1 MNKACRLT
9 RLDRWLLCL
18 IAIVYSLFALHDLG
32 VRTAPETPMT
42 LTPDCGYCFIFPTD
56 VSPYAMCWF
65 DGPQPDPRQDPAVT
79 VLYSTLDDPQN
90 YFHQQDISFGKVFT
104 WQSICLNQ
112 WDMQGHQ
119 LVITL
124 LLDREVPVME
134 LVFVDKDGNRLL
146 PENSSLFPGLFDE
159 QDTLPLWLGF
169 RNGMYFDEIYHARSA
184 YEMLHGLY
192 CYENTHPP
200 LGKLLIG
207 VGILIFGMN
216 PFGWR
221 IVGTLFGIAMLPLMY
236 VFCKR
241 MTRSTPLSALGCW
254 LLAFDFMHFVQTRI
268 ATIDVYITF
277 FVIAMYLFMYE
288 YVFLTANDK
297 RLKAAARP
305 LLLCGVSMGLGI
317 ACKWTGVYAGV
328 GLAVIF
334 FASLLSQRRNWESA
348 ADYRRRAWR
357 TIGLCVVFFVV
368 IPAVIYCLSYIPFED
383 GSTHSTL
390 RKMLDNQRDMFAY
403 HIGEISD
410 HRFAS
415 RWYEWPIMK
424 KPIWY
429 FADIITGSEGNGGL
443 RQNISAFGNP
453 AVWWLGIPAAIYMLW
468 RALRRKDPTAAFL
481 LVGYCA
487 QFLPWSLISRTTF
500 IYHYFPSVPFVVLML
515 IHSLSCLKLSPR
527 ALRTVCLGYG
537 ALAFGLFLLFYP
549 VLSGQSVEASFI
561 TEHLRWLDSWVLTLE

>member
-1 MNKACRLT
+1 MNNSCRLT

-18 IAIVYSLFALHDLG
+18 ITIVYSLFALHDLG
-32 VRTAPETPMT
+32 VRTAPENPMT
-42 LTPDCGYCFIFPTD
+42 LTPNCGYCFVFPAD
-56 VSPYAMCWF
+56 VSPSAMCWF
-65 DGPQPDPRQDPAVT
+65 DGPQPDPREDPAVT
-79 VLYSTLDDPQN
+79 ILYSPLDDPQN
-90 YFHQQDISFGKVFT
+90 YIQRHDISFGKVFT
-104 WQSICLNQ
+104 WQSASLNQ

-124 LLDREVPVME
+124 LFDREVPVME
-134 LVFVDKDGNRLL
+134 LVFVDAEGNRLL
-146 PENSSLFPGLFDE
+146 PVNSSLYPGLFDE
-159 QDTLPLWLGF
+159 QDTLPRWLGF
-169 RNGMYFDEIYHARSA
+169 RNGMYFDEVYHARSA

-207 VGILIFGMN
+207 LGILIFGMN

-221 IVGTLFGIAMLPLMY
+221 IVGTLFGITMLPLMY

-268 ATIDVYITF
+268 ATIDVYVTF

-288 YVFLTANDK
+288 YVFMAAYDKHLKTAT
-297 RLKAAARP
+297 RP
-305 LLLCGVSMGLGI
+305 LLACGLSMGLGI
-317 ACKWTGVYAGV
+317 ACKWTGVYAGL
-328 GLAVIF
+328 GLALIF
-334 FASLLSQRRNWESA
+334 FTSLFSQRNHFESPV
-348 ADYRRRAWR
+348 DYRKRAWR
-357 TIGLCVVFFVV
+357 TIGLCLIFFVV
-368 IPAVIYCLSYIPFED
+368 IPVVIYSLSYIPFED
-383 GSTHSTL
+383 GSSHNTL
-390 RKMLDNQRDMFAY
+390 RKMLENQLDMFTY
-403 HIGEISD
+403 HTSEKSS

-429 FADIITGSEGNGGL
+429 FADIITGSKGNGGL
-443 RQNISAFGNP
+443 RENISAFGNP
-453 AVWWLGIPAAIYMLW
+453 AVWWPGIPAAAYMLW
-468 RALRRKDPTAAFL
+468 RALKQKDRTAAFL
-481 LVGYCA
+481 LVGYCS

-515 IHSLSCLKLSPR
+515 VHSLSCLKLSSR
-527 ALRTVCLGYG
+527 ALTAVCLIYG
-537 ALAFGLFLLFYP
+537 ALVFGLFLLFYP

-561 TEHLRWLDSWVLTLE
+561 IECLRWLDGWVLTLE